1 MEMNIFR
8 YCSDDFC
15 YLILDCGGRPPDP
28 RQADLLACRSLTISS
43 DGLILGPTS
52 GQPPYSFQV
61 RDLNGKP
68 LPPDARAEEAFDCF
82 LRDAGYL
89 PAGDG
94 CQPWKDSGLP
104 GSIRRL
110 LSL

>member
-1 MEMNIFR
+1 MEMKLSR
-8 YCSDDFC
+8 YCSDNFC
-15 YLILDCGGRPPDP
+15 YLILDCGGQPPDP
-28 RQADLLACRSLTISS
+28 LQAELLSCRSLTISS

-52 GQPPYSFQV
+52 RVSPYSFQV
-61 RDLNGKP
+61 RDLNGRP
-68 LPPDARAEEAFDCF
+68 LPPDDRAEEAFDCF

-94 CQPWKDSGLP
+94 PHLWRNSGLP
-104 GSIRRL
+104 GSIRML

>member
-82 LRDAGYL
+82 LRDVGYL

-94 CQPWKDSGLP
+94 SQPWKDSGLP